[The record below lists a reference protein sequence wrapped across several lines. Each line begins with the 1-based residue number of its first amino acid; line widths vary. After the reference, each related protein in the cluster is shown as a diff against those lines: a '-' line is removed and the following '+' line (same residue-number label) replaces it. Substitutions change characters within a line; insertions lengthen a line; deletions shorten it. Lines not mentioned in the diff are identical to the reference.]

1 MPDATPRATRS
12 PPACQATSTAP
23 QPNRPE
29 NPFSHRHAIHTPS
42 SLPLHARV
50 RVHEAGENLDR
61 DHRGGRVRLG
71 KGAEQFIIFDSRAAL
86 FVTGEGSGSR
96 RRQPTTTRC
105 KRR

>member
-1 MPDATPRATRS
+1 MPRQEPRGRHQLVRPPQLLLNPIVQKIRSAIAMRFTRLL
-12 PPACQATSTAP
+12 AC
-23 QPNRPE
+23 
-29 NPFSHRHAIHTPS
+29 
-42 SLPLHARV
+42 LHARV